1 MDVSVPTMMPPAA
14 EALALRYG
22 PDAVP
27 AAGPWNEHIALLLSH
42 RSVRGY
48 RPDALPEGTLETL
61 IAAAQSA
68 ATSSNLQTWSVIAV
82 TDPDKKAA
90 LAKLANNQKHIEQCP
105 LFLVWLA
112 DISRNQRMAEQES
125 VTLEVMPYQET
136 FLVAAIDAALAA
148 QNATVAAE
156 SLGLSTVYIGA
167 LRNQPLEVAKVVN
180 LPNGTFGVFG
190 MCVGY
195 ATEAAF
201 GEVKPRLPQEVVL
214 HREAYVPPADE
225 AQRRSA
231 YDALMSGF
239 SARNEMAT
247 DTWTKRVIGR
257 MGKIAALAGRDR
269 LVTALHAMGFELK

>member
-1 MDVSVPTMMPPAA
+1 MDVSPPPALSPA
-14 EALALRYG
+14 DALLLRYG

-27 AAGPWNEHIALLLSH
+27 VAEPWNAHIALLLNH

-48 RPDALPEGTLETL
+48 RPDALPAGTLETL
-61 IAAAQSA
+61 VAAAQSA

-82 TDPDKKAA
+82 TDPGRKAA

-105 LFLVWLA
+105 LFLVWVA
-112 DISRNQRMAEQES
+112 DLSRNQRLAQQES
-125 VTLEVMPYQET
+125 VTLEVMPYLET

-167 LRNQPLEVAKVVN
+167 LRNQPLEVAKVVD
-180 LPNGTFGVFG
+180 LPPGAFAVFG

-214 HREAYVPPADE
+214 HRENYLPPVDE

-231 YDALMSGF
+231 YDAVIGGF

-247 DTWTKRVIGR
+247 DTWTRRVIGR
-257 MGKIAALAGRDR
+257 MGKIAAMSGRDR
-269 LVTALHAMGFELK
+269 LVATLNAMGFELR